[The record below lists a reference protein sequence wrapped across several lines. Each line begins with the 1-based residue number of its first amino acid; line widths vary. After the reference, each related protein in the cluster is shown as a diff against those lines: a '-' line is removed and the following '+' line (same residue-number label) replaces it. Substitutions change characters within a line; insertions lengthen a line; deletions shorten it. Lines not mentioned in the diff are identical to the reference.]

1 MMPPAPSRSR
11 CTNVPIPTKFNYDT
25 AAIDDMASNILL
37 QVRVM
42 EKAAAQDVPRM
53 RSRLREALQEYA
65 TLVMSV
71 ARST

>member
-1 MMPPAPSRSR
+1 MA
-11 CTNVPIPTKFNYDT
+11 IATKFNYDT

-53 RSRLREALQEYA
+53 RARVREMLQEYA
-65 TLVMSV
+65 DKVMAT
-71 ARST
+71 ARTE